1 MGRKVVAEQYEHS
14 RQKIM
19 NATIELMVKK
29 SISKFKLD
37 DVAKKLGMTKAGI
50 YWYFSSKEVLINETA
65 NCLYE
70 LYTEYAIEIVNSKG
84 RPIEKLRQI
93 FQGKEDNYES
103 QLMALFPIKMY
114 LEYYSENT
122 VIKELIQKGYAK
134 FYEAVRQIIQE
145 GLDCGDF
152 HTDLSANEF
161 AVLMTG
167 LIDGLAFQN
176 VMLSDSTQVV
186 KRARIFETFQKML
199 L

>member
-1 MGRKVVAEQYEHS
+1 
-14 RQKIM
+14 
-19 NATIELMVKK
+19 
-29 SISKFKLD
+29 
-37 DVAKKLGMTKAGI
+37 
-50 YWYFSSKEVLINETA
+50 
-65 NCLYE
+65 
-70 LYTEYAIEIVNSKG
+70 
-84 RPIEKLRQI
+84 
-93 FQGKEDNYES
+93 
-103 QLMALFPIKMY
+103 MALFPIKMY